1 MYHKIFIRKNDEI
14 KDNKF
19 DMQFS
24 LHNITHEEIQK
35 YMFILLLND
44 LCSNIV
50 CDYFLYPTG
59 TEMFIYFEKEIPEIV
74 SFLKTLFFVLL
85 NDLWFTYLLSSSR
98 VDHL

>member
-1 MYHKIFIRKNDEI
+1 MYQKIYLRNNYET
-14 KDNKF
+14 KDNIF

-24 LHNITHEEIQK
+24 LHNITREIIHK
-35 YMFILLLND
+35 CMLILLLND